1 MSRYTRLETA
11 VMQALAWDL
20 REVVP
25 DLAGQFEDSLP
36 GLRRNTGSG
45 LSTEMI
51 VSAHRPPS
59 GESATGAF
67 GSVHAMVGDLP
78 DPVAFRAVLRQGR
91 LLSLEGDSYGQDT
104 SALDFATVPF
114 DQVFTVDEA
123 GESVAFDPADHM
135 APSPLLDLQ
144 TWIDPAPEPP
154 VQSRLVNIGALQRVQ
169 EIGAPPPSPSQRAA
183 PQPYDALMESLFGA
197 APEAKAA
204 LSKEEKTTLRVGLWM
219 GLFVLVSLWS
229 LALGLPWQPAL
240 LVAFLAGR
248 FLHTESGLVWLKRG
262 CEAVKRSA
270 DRRETS

>member
-36 GLRRNTGSG
+36 GVRRNTGTG

-59 GESATGAF
+59 GEAATGAF
-67 GSVHAMVGDLP
+67 GSAHAMVGGLT

-104 SALDFATVPF
+104 SALDFAVVPF
-114 DQVFTVDEA
+114 DQVFTIDEA

-135 APSPLLDLQ
+135 TPSPLLDLQ

-154 VQSRLVNIGALQRVQ
+154 APPRLVNVGALRRVQ
-169 EIGAPPPSPSQRAA
+169 EIGAPPPSPRTT

-197 APEAKAA
+197 PPEAKAA
-204 LSKEEKTTLRVGLWM
+204 LSSEEKTTLRVGLWM
-219 GLFVLVSLWS
+219 GLFVLVSIWS

-248 FLHTESGLVWLKRG
+248 FLHTDSGLVWLKRG
-262 CEAVKRSA
+262 WEAAKQSA
-270 DRRETS
+270 DRREPS